1 MQRKLAERTINRI
14 NLNCWQFSML
24 HKSSNHFAL
33 SKIPNFITMCCYIS
47 TSTYA
52 TMHDHGEL

>member
-1 MQRKLAERTINRI
+1 MQRQLAEKTINRI
-14 NLNCWQFSML
+14 NLNSRQFSML

-47 TSTYA
+47 TPTYA
-52 TMHDHGEL
+52 TMRDHGEL